1 MELFDVYPLL
11 NIEPNKG
18 YGTYIYDK
26 NGDQYL
32 DLYGGHAVISIGHSH
47 PIYVQRLTDQIKTLG
62 FYSNSVQNPLQKKLA
77 QFLGELSGCSDYKLF
92 LINSGAEANENALKM
107 ASFYNGRTKVLA
119 IKNAFHGRT
128 SAAVNVTDNEKIKAP
143 INKTFEVD
151 FLSWS
156 AVSEIITAIKSGQYT
171 AFIMETIQGI
181 AGIYEPV
188 WDKLADIQDACQE
201 TNTVFIADEI
211 QCGYGRTGKFFAFQH
226 APTPLIPDIITVAKG
241 MGNGFPIG
249 AVLLHPKFKASHGL
263 LGTTFGGSHLGC
275 AAALAVLEVMQK
287 EKVIANAEKMGDFL
301 LQALRNMSGVVE
313 VRGKGLLIG
322 IQFEQAAKPIRDL
335 LYQKY
340 RVMTGSSNEPNT
352 MRLLPALNIQKNHVN
367 DFLQKLQMALQEL
380 RISG

>member
-11 NIEPNKG
+11 NIEPQKG

-26 NGDQYL
+26 SGDQYL

-47 PIYVQRLTDQIKTLG
+47 PHYVQRLTDQIKNLG
-62 FYSNSVQNPLQKKLA
+62 FYSNSVQNPMQKKLA
-77 QFLGELSGCSDYKLF
+77 QLLGEVSGLPDYQLF

-107 ASFYNGRTKVLA
+107 ASFHNGRIRVLA
-119 IKNAFHGRT
+119 IKEAFHGRT
-128 SAAVNVTDNEKIKAP
+128 SAAVNVTDNPKIKAP
-143 INKTFEVD
+143 INTTFPVD
-151 FLSWS
+151 FYTWEE
-156 AVSEIITAIKSGQYT
+156 ADEIIIALKTKQYT

-181 AGIYEPV
+181 AGIYEPA
-188 WDKLADIQDACQE
+188 WDKLNAIQEACRE
-201 TNTVFIADEI
+201 SDTVFIADEI
-211 QCGYGRTGKFFAFQH
+211 QCGYGRTGRFFAYQY
-226 APTPLIPDIITVAKG
+226 APQTLEPDLITVAKG

-249 AVLLHPKFKASHGL
+249 ALLLHPKFKASHGL

-287 EKVIANAEKMGDFL
+287 EKILANATKMGDYL
-301 LQALRNMSGVVE
+301 IKELKLIPGIKE

-322 IQFEQAAKPIRDL
+322 VEFEQTAKPIRDL

-340 RVMTGSSNEPNT
+340 RVMTGSSNEPHT
-352 MRLLPALNIQKNHVN
+352 MRLLPALTIQKNHVT

-380 RISG
+380 RTSA

>member
-11 NIEPNKG
+11 NIEPHKG

-26 NGDQYL
+26 NGEQYL

-47 PIYVQRLTDQIKTLG
+47 PHYVQRLTDQLKNLA

-77 QFLGELSGCSDYKLF
+77 GMLGELSGCPDYHLF

-107 ASFYNGRTKVLA
+107 ASFHNGRTKVLA

-156 AVSEIITAIKSGQYT
+156 APDEIITAIKSGQYT

-181 AGIYEPV
+181 AGIFEPA
-188 WDKLADIQDACQE
+188 WDKLDDIQEACLE

-226 APTPLIPDIITVAKG
+226 APKPITPDIITVAKG

-249 AVLLHPKFKASHGL
+249 AVLLHPKFIATHGL

-275 AAALAVLEVMQK
+275 AAAIAVLEVMHK
-287 EKVIANAEKMGDFL
+287 EKILSNAGKMGELL
-301 LQALRNMSGVVE
+301 LQSLRQMPGVRE

-322 IQFEQAAKPIRDL
+322 VQFDHAAKPVRDL